1 METDQKLTKAQKR
14 ELRKLEWQEK
24 AQQEEKTAQ
33 YKKIGIWV
41 GVAFAVILGI
51 FGLAMI
57 VNSPSNTTQ
66 SSLKAPTPSEKD
78 LYTKG
83 NPSSKVVLTE
93 YGDFQ
98 CPACASYFPIV
109 NALIEEYKDKIL
121 FVYRDFPLINAH
133 QNAHI
138 SSRAGF
144 AANKQGKYWEMYNML
159 YENQKEWATST
170 DAENIFIGYG
180 GKIGIDKNKFKTD
193 LNSDE
198 AKKFVDEAL
207 SSATALGINS
217 TPSFFI
223 NGSKIDNPNSFD
235 DFKKLID
242 NELNKK

>member
-41 GVAFAVILGI
+41 GVAFAVILTI
-51 FGLAMI
+51 FTLAMI
-57 VNSPSNTTQ
+57 VNSPSNTAGT
-66 SSLKAPTPSEKD
+66 SLKAPAPSEKD

-83 NPSSKVVLTE
+83 NSKSKVVLTE

-109 NALIEEYKDKIL
+109 NALVKEYIDKIY

-138 SSRAGF
+138 SARAAY
-144 AANKQGKYWEMYNML
+144 AANKQNKYWEMYDLL
-159 YENQKEWATST
+159 YENQTDWATST
-170 DAENIFIGYG
+170 NAESIFVGYA
-180 GKIGIDKNKFKTD
+180 GKIGIDINKFKSD

-207 SSATALGINS
+207 GNATSLGINS